1 MKIALLSEKYTP
13 DIGGLA
19 ISVGRLGHLLAS
31 AGHDV
36 RVFAPTPSTT
46 LRTDLGLLPSERRT
60 YAAGGVRV
68 TRFGAHKR
76 VDDTLVD
83 WFELIA
89 EEHRRE
95 PFDLLQGYFL
105 PQAGFV
111 TVYAGKYLKLPSV
124 VSIRGN
130 DIERAAFDPSRFS
143 HVMYAL
149 QHADAVTT
157 NASELA
163 RKAKAF
169 VERDIVWIPNG
180 IDTEQ
185 FRPLPRNEALA
196 EALGLYS
203 SVTLSAA
210 TLAPGAHLPWRS
222 VPGSAGEGLG
232 DNQRGSSVAAN
243 ALPQSDTTIMGFVGE
258 LREKKGLRALL
269 HGYAQ
274 VNKQHP
280 TTLLVVGEVR
290 AGEDRQIFDEFRSA
304 NPDARIIVTGYVTHE
319 DLPAYYALMDVF
331 VHPSLRDGMPNAV
344 LEAMACGKTVIATAV
359 GGVTDVIQDG
369 VDGLLIPA
377 HDAGRLGAIIV
388 EALDQPEKRDQLGR
402 SARETVLRRFT
413 LEKELQ
419 ANWTVYQNLGVNQ

>member
-31 AGHDV
+31 ARHDV
-36 RVFAPTPSTT
+36 RVFAPTSSLP
-46 LRTDLGLLPSERRT
+46 PSERRT
-60 YAAGGVRV
+60 LPHSGVNV

-83 WFELIA
+83 WFELVV
-89 EEHRRE
+89 EENRRE

-169 VERDIVWIPNG
+169 VERDIVLITNG
-180 IDTEQ
+180 IDTER
-185 FRPLPRNEALA
+185 FRPLPQNEALA
-196 EALGLYS
+196 EALGIER
-203 SVTLSAA
+203 
-210 TLAPGAHLPWRS
+210 GKKK
-222 VPGSAGEGLG
+222 EGGMPVL
-232 DNQRGSSVAAN
+232 
-243 ALPQSDTTIMGFVGE
+243 GFVGE

-269 HGYAQ
+269 NGYAQ
-274 VNKQHP
+274 LNKQSP
-280 TTLLVVGEVR
+280 TTLLIVGEIR

-304 NPDARIIVTGYVTHE
+304 NPNSRIIVTGYVAHE

-344 LEAMACGKTVIATAV
+344 LEAMACGKTVVATAV
-359 GGVTDVIQDG
+359 GGVTDVIQNG
-369 VDGLLIPA
+369 VDGMLIPA
-377 HDAGRLGAIIV
+377 HEAGCLAEVIA

-419 ANWTVYQNLGVNQ
+419 SNWTVYQNLGVNQ